1 MSLRFKHAHPRP
13 IEDVEKLERYRRGG
27 YHPIYVG
34 DMLNNRNKM
43 IDKLGHGTFSTIWL
57 SRNERKTAY
66 VAVKVSTEDASTHEA
81 NILRML
87 KDCCLAH
94 TNGRPLIP
102 VILEGFEIEG
112 PNGHHQC
119 NITASTKSSVSAALF
134 YCYSHIETA
143 HVLTAKLALAVAY
156 SHAQGY
162 IHGDIH
168 LGSILIHL
176 PTSFGK
182 LTIEDFY
189 EQLGKRAD
197 GIPPDEAQI
206 PLSDSGES
214 FSPPDPEQWRRGQ
227 NSLFH
232 LDIRRLACAM
242 DSIFRLRWLFDATL
256 ANADDVAFQ
265 QVDKCHKYFED
276 IKRHQK
282 NRFVFPSLEQNFEE
296 NIQATRQRA
305 NMSSFDKEKMAIFS
319 MLCSMLAMKP
329 EKRTKA
335 TDVLSSDW
343 VVTW

>member
-1 MSLRFKHAHPRP
+1 MNGLCYFCRGVALPSSRPVFRWYQQPPRRLNVAIRTAETSTTHDTHVFQYQP

-57 SRNERKTAY
+57 SRDERKTAY

-162 IHGDIH
+162 IHG
-168 LGSILIHL
+168 
-176 PTSFGK
+176 GK
-182 LTIEDFY
+182 
-189 EQLGKRAD
+189 
-197 GIPPDEAQI
+197 
-206 PLSDSGES
+206 
-214 FSPPDPEQWRRGQ
+214 
-227 NSLFH
+227 
-232 LDIRRLACAM
+232 
-242 DSIFRLRWLFDATL
+242 
-256 ANADDVAFQ
+256 
-265 QVDKCHKYFED
+265 
-276 IKRHQK
+276 
-282 NRFVFPSLEQNFEE
+282 
-296 NIQATRQRA
+296 
-305 NMSSFDKEKMAIFS
+305 
-319 MLCSMLAMKP
+319 
-329 EKRTKA
+329 
-335 TDVLSSDW
+335 
-343 VVTW
+343 

>member
-1 MSLRFKHAHPRP
+1 
-13 IEDVEKLERYRRGG
+13 
-27 YHPIYVG
+27 
-34 DMLNNRNKM
+34 M

-57 SRNERKTAY
+57 SRDERKTAY

-156 SHAQGY
+156 FHAQGY
-162 IHGDIH
+162 IHG
-168 LGSILIHL
+168 GN
-176 PTSFGK
+176 FGK

-227 NSLFH
+227 N
-232 LDIRRLACAM
+232 C
-242 DSIFRLRWLFDATL
+242 
-256 ANADDVAFQ
+256 
-265 QVDKCHKYFED
+265 
-276 IKRHQK
+276 
-282 NRFVFPSLEQNFEE
+282 P
-296 NIQATRQRA
+296 
-305 NMSSFDKEKMAIFS
+305 
-319 MLCSMLAMKP
+319 
-329 EKRTKA
+329 
-335 TDVLSSDW
+335 
-343 VVTW
+343 